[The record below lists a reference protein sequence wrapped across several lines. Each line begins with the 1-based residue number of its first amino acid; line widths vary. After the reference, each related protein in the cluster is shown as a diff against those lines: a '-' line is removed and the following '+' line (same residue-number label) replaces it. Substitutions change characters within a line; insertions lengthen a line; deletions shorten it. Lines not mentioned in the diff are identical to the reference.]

1 MPVFTEEEIGMIEF
15 VEKERYYDNSLFT
28 GDCYMY
34 PTYMLKDGKEYF
46 MFNRREPDDSWVLE
60 ENEQRKKQLLDNEGI
75 NFRFFGFF
83 ENPFELIM
91 NIAERQHHFTEP
103 EDTVRCGIEEK
114 GYLDFHGN
122 LKGVSAAFFYRIY
135 DEKTASKIKKCV
147 QMLNS
152 ERWDDVMEELS
163 SQLRSN

>member
-1 MPVFTEEEIGMIEF
+1 MIEF

-60 ENEQRKKQLLDNEGI
+60 ENEQRKKQLLDNEGVY
-75 NFRFFGFF
+75 FRFFGFF

-91 NIAERQHHFTEP
+91 NIAARQHHFAVLK
-103 EDTVRCGIEEK
+103 DAVRCCSEE
-114 GYLDFHGN
+114 
-122 LKGVSAAFFYRIY
+122 
-135 DEKTASKIKKCV
+135 
-147 QMLNS
+147 
-152 ERWDDVMEELS
+152 
-163 SQLRSN
+163 